1 VRGFAVPGWRKFLGG
16 PLSTASGEAVAS
28 AVESGPDDPDRLAST
43 LQVPTRETDVKR
55 WRSWSLQRRV
65 LVVTAAVSTV
75 VLVLGLTAFALT
87 LDRILYSSAQDA
99 ARVQADQVVGVVSK
113 GELPAEDALREI
125 PGQGSILQ
133 VLDSRGRVVAASE
146 VAQRA
151 PITKLRPAP
160 GTVAVDQ
167 VTGIPGET
175 GEPHAIVA
183 QGVRDP
189 SGAEFVVVV
198 GAPLEVATSTVQT
211 ATGLL
216 AVGSTALLVLL
227 LGLIWRILREAMQPV
242 ERIRSE
248 VARITQVRSRGHLTV
263 PPSGDEIARLAET
276 MNLMLDR
283 LEQADATTRRFV
295 SDASHELRSPLAT
308 IIAAIEVAAR
318 TPTPDP
324 ARDEVIASE
333 ALRMQRLVDDLLTLA
348 KADDGLPLSRQEV
361 DVDDLV
367 DVEVR
372 RLRATVEFPVTAS
385 IAAARVTGDATRLS
399 QAIRNLVDNAARH
412 TTGGVHL
419 GVGVDTGAVVVTVD
433 NDGPPVPGPER
444 ERVFDRFARLEE
456 ARDRDRGGSGLGLAI
471 VRTVVEA
478 HGGTVRAGVSPT
490 GQCRFEIRLPRDS
503 GAST

>member
-1 VRGFAVPGWRKFLGG
+1 MSTRG
-16 PLSTASGEAVAS
+16 
-28 AVESGPDDPDRLAST
+28 
-43 LQVPTRETDVKR
+43 TDVKR
-55 WRSWSLQRRV
+55 WRAWSLQRRV
-65 LVVTAAVSTV
+65 LVGAAAVATI
-75 VLVLGLTAFALT
+75 VLVLGLTAFAVT
-87 LDRILYSSAQDA
+87 LDRILYSSAQDS
-99 ARVQADQVVGVVSK
+99 ARVQAAQVAEVVGK
-113 GELPAEDALREI
+113 GEAPVEAALQEI
-125 PGQGSILQ
+125 PGHGSILQ
-133 VLDSRGRVVAASE
+133 IIERRGGVVASSE
-146 VAQRA
+146 VARRA

-160 GTVAVDQ
+160 GSVALDQ

-189 SGAEFVVVV
+189 DGAEFVVVV
-198 GAPLEVATSTVQT
+198 GTPLDVATDTVQT

-216 AVGSTALLVLL
+216 AIGATTLLVLL
-227 LGLIWRILREAMQPV
+227 LVLIWRILRQALQPV

-248 VARITQVRSRGHLTV
+248 VARITRVRGRGHLTV

-308 IIAAIEVAAR
+308 IIAAIDVAAR
-318 TPTPDP
+318 STPLDRAPDP
-324 ARDEVIASE
+324 GRDEVIASE

-348 KADDGLPLSRQEV
+348 KADDGLPLALQDV

-372 RLRATVEFPVTAS
+372 RLRATVGFPVTAS
-385 IAAARVTGDATRLS
+385 IAAARVTGDPGRLS

-412 TTGGVHL
+412 TTGRVDL
-419 GVGVDTGAVVVTVD
+419 GVGVDGGDVVVTVD
-433 NDGPPVPGPER
+433 NDGPPIPAAER
-444 ERVFDRFARLEE
+444 DRVFDRFARLEV

-478 HGGTVRAGVSPT
+478 HGGTVQAAVSPT
-490 GQCRFEIRLPRDS
+490 GQCRFEIRLPRD
-503 GAST
+503 GASST

>member
-1 VRGFAVPGWRKFLGG
+1 M
-16 PLSTASGEAVAS
+16 
-28 AVESGPDDPDRLAST
+28 
-43 LQVPTRETDVKR
+43 PTRGTRVNR

-65 LVVTAAVSTV
+65 LVVAAAVATG
-75 VLVLGLTAFALT
+75 VLVLGLTAFGLT
-87 LDRILYSSAQDA
+87 LDRILYSSAQEA
-99 ARVQADQVVGVVSK
+99 ARVQAAEIAGVVAH
-113 GELPAEDALREI
+113 GEAPAPTALAQI

-133 VLDSRGRVVAASE
+133 IVERRGGVVASSE

-151 PITKLRPAP
+151 PITRLRPAP
-160 GTVAVDQ
+160 GRVALDQ

-175 GEPHAIVA
+175 GEPFAIVA

-189 SGAEFVVVV
+189 AGAQFVVVV
-198 GAPLEVATSTVQT
+198 GAPLDVATSTVRT

-216 AVGSTALLVLL
+216 AVVATAMLVLL
-227 LGLIWRILREAMQPV
+227 LFLIWRILRQALQPV

-248 VARITQVRSRGHLTV
+248 VARITQVRGRGHLTV
-263 PPSGDEIARLAET
+263 PPSGAEIARLAET

-308 IIAAIEVAAR
+308 IIAAIDVANRA
-318 TPTPDP
+318 TTPDP

-348 KADDGLPLSRQEV
+348 KADDGLPLSLQEV

-385 IAAARVTGDATRLS
+385 IAAARVTGDPARLG
-399 QAIRNLVDNAARH
+399 QAIRNLVDNAGRH
-412 TTGGVHL
+412 TTGGVYL
-419 GVGVDTGAVVVTVD
+419 GVGVEGSQVVVTVD
-433 NDGPPVPGPER
+433 NDGPPIPEAER
-444 ERVFDRFARLEE
+444 QRVFDRFSRLEE

-471 VRTVVEA
+471 VRTMVQA
-478 HGGTVRAGVSPT
+478 HGGSVQAGVSPT
-490 GQCRFEIRLPRDS
+490 GQCRFEIRLPRDPGPRTS
-503 GAST
+503 PA

>member
-1 VRGFAVPGWRKFLGG
+1 MRG
-16 PLSTASGEAVAS
+16 
-28 AVESGPDDPDRLAST
+28 
-43 LQVPTRETDVKR
+43 TDVKR

-65 LVVTAAVSTV
+65 LVVAAAVAVV

-99 ARVQADQVVGVVSK
+99 ARVQAAQVAAVVGD
-113 GELPAEDALREI
+113 GEAPARAALQQI

-133 VLDSRGRVVAASE
+133 IIERHGGVVASSE

-160 GTVAVDQ
+160 GSVAVDQ

-189 SGAEFVVVV
+189 GGAEFVVVV
-198 GAPLEVATSTVQT
+198 GAPLDVATNTVQI

-216 AVGSTALLVLL
+216 AVGATAMLVLL
-227 LGLIWRILREAMQPV
+227 LFLIWRILRQALQPV

-248 VARITQVRSRGHLTV
+248 VARITRVRGRGHLTV

-308 IIAAIEVAAR
+308 IITAIDVANRA
-318 TPTPDP
+318 TTPDP

-348 KADDGLPLSRQEV
+348 KADDGLPLSLREV

-385 IAAARVTGDATRLS
+385 IAAARVTGDPARLS

-412 TTGGVHL
+412 TTGGVDL
-419 GVGVDTGAVVVTVD
+419 GVEVVDGDVVVTVD
-433 NDGPPVPGPER
+433 NDGPPIPEAER
-444 ERVFDRFARLEE
+444 QRVFDRFARLEQ
-456 ARDRDRGGSGLGLAI
+456 ARERDRGGSGLGLAI

-478 HGGTVRAGVSPT
+478 HGGTVQAGVSPT
-490 GQCRFEIRLPRDS
+490 GRCRFEIRLPRDP
-503 GAST
+503 GPTT

>member
-1 VRGFAVPGWRKFLGG
+1 
-16 PLSTASGEAVAS
+16 
-28 AVESGPDDPDRLAST
+28 
-43 LQVPTRETDVKR
+43 
-55 WRSWSLQRRV
+55 V
-65 LVVTAAVSTV
+65 LVVAAAVAIG
-75 VLVLGLTAFALT
+75 VLVLGLTAFGLT
-87 LDRILYSSAQDA
+87 LDRILYSSAQEA
-99 ARVQADQVVGVVSK
+99 ARVQAAEIAGVVAH
-113 GELPAEDALREI
+113 GEAPAPTALAQI

-133 VLDSRGRVVAASE
+133 IVERRGGVVASSE

-151 PITKLRPAP
+151 PITRLRPAP
-160 GTVAVDQ
+160 GRVAVDQ

-175 GEPHAIVA
+175 GEPFAIVA

-189 SGAEFVVVV
+189 AGAEFVVVV
-198 GAPLEVATSTVQT
+198 GAPLDVATSTVRT

-216 AVGSTALLVLL
+216 AVVATAMLVLL
-227 LGLIWRILREAMQPV
+227 LFLIWRILQQALQPV

-248 VARITQVRSRGHLTV
+248 VARITQVRGRGHLTV

-308 IIAAIEVAAR
+308 IIAAIDVANRA
-318 TPTPDP
+318 TTPDP
-324 ARDEVIASE
+324 ARDEVISSE

-348 KADDGLPLSRQEV
+348 KADDGLPLSLQEV

-385 IAAARVTGDATRLS
+385 IAAARVTGDPARLG

-412 TTGGVHL
+412 TTGGVYL
-419 GVGVDTGAVVVTVD
+419 GVGVDGGQVVVTVD
-433 NDGPPVPGPER
+433 NDGPPIPEGER
-444 ERVFDRFARLEE
+444 QRVFDRFSRLEE

-471 VRTVVEA
+471 VRTMVEA
-478 HGGTVRAGVSPT
+478 HGGRVRAGVTPT
-490 GQCRFEIRLPRDS
+490 GQCRFEIRLPRDPGPRTS
-503 GAST
+503 PA

>member
-1 VRGFAVPGWRKFLGG
+1 
-16 PLSTASGEAVAS
+16 VA
-28 AVESGPDDPDRLAST
+28 R
-43 LQVPTRETDVKR
+43 
-55 WRSWSLQRRV
+55 
-65 LVVTAAVSTV
+65 
-75 VLVLGLTAFALT
+75 
-87 LDRILYSSAQDA
+87 
-99 ARVQADQVVGVVSK
+99 
-113 GELPAEDALREI
+113 
-125 PGQGSILQ
+125 
-133 VLDSRGRVVAASE
+133 
-146 VAQRA
+146 RA

-160 GTVAVDQ
+160 GIVALDQ
-167 VTGIPGET
+167 VTGLPGET

-189 SGAEFVVVV
+189 GGAEFVVVV
-198 GAPLEVATSTVQT
+198 GTPLDVATDTVQT

-216 AVGSTALLVLL
+216 AIGATTLLVLL
-227 LGLIWRILREAMQPV
+227 LVLIWRILRQALQPV

-248 VARITQVRSRGHLTV
+248 VARITRVRGRGHLTV

-308 IIAAIEVAAR
+308 IIAALDVAAR
-318 TPTPDP
+318 STPLDRTTDS

-348 KADDGLPLSRQEV
+348 KADDGLPLSLREV

-385 IAAARVTGDATRLS
+385 IAAARVTGDPARLS

-412 TTGGVHL
+412 TTGGVDL
-419 GVGVDTGAVVVTVD
+419 GVEVVDGDVVVTVD
-433 NDGPPVPGPER
+433 NDGPPIPEAER
-444 ERVFDRFARLEE
+444 QRVFDRFARLEQ
-456 ARDRDRGGSGLGLAI
+456 ARERDRGGSGLGLAI

-478 HGGTVRAGVSPT
+478 HGGTVQAGVSPA
-490 GQCRFEIRLPRDS
+490 GRCRFEIRLPRDP
-503 GAST
+503 GPTT

>member
-1 VRGFAVPGWRKFLGG
+1 MT
-16 PLSTASGEAVAS
+16 ST
-28 AVESGPDDPDRLAST
+28 RLM
-43 LQVPTRETDVKR
+43 PTRGTDVKR

-65 LVVTAAVSTV
+65 LVVTAAVATT

-87 LDRILYSSAQDA
+87 LDRILYTSAQDA
-99 ARVQADQVVGVVSK
+99 ARVQAAQVAQVVGK
-113 GELPAEDALREI
+113 GEAPAQAALREI

-133 VLDSRGRVVAASE
+133 IIERGGGIVAASE
-146 VAQRA
+146 VAQRT

-160 GTVAVDQ
+160 GSVAVDQ
-167 VTGIPGET
+167 VTGIPGES

-189 SGAEFVVVV
+189 TGTEFVVVV
-198 GAPLEVATSTVQT
+198 GTPLDVATETVQV

-216 AVGSTALLVLL
+216 AVGATALLVLL
-227 LGLIWRILREAMQPV
+227 LVLIWRILRQALQPV

-248 VARITQVRSRGHLTV
+248 VARITQVRGRDHLTV

-283 LEQADATTRRFV
+283 LSQADATTRRFV

-308 IIAAIEVAAR
+308 IIAAIDVAAR
-318 TPTPDP
+318 TTTPDP
-324 ARDEVIASE
+324 ARDEVISSE

-348 KADDGLPLSRQEV
+348 KADDGLPLSLQEV

-372 RLRATVEFPVTAS
+372 RLRATVQFPVTAS
-385 IAAARVTGDATRLS
+385 IAAARVTGDPARLS

-412 TTGGVHL
+412 TTGGVDL
-419 GVGVDTGAVVVTVD
+419 GVDVDAGEVVVTVD
-433 NDGPPVPGPER
+433 NDGSPIPER
-444 ERVFDRFARLEE
+444 ERQRVFDRFARLEQ
-456 ARDRDRGGSGLGLAI
+456 ARERDRGGSGLGLAI

-478 HGGTVRAGVSPT
+478 HGGTVLAGVTPA
-490 GQCRFEIRLPRDS
+490 GQCRFEIRLPRDDS
-503 GAST
+503 PLTGTGLSPST

>member
-1 VRGFAVPGWRKFLGG
+1 M
-16 PLSTASGEAVAS
+16 
-28 AVESGPDDPDRLAST
+28 
-43 LQVPTRETDVKR
+43 PTRETDVKR

-65 LVVTAAVSTV
+65 LVGAAAVATV
-75 VLVLGLTAFALT
+75 VLVLGLTAFAVT
-87 LDRILYSSAQDA
+87 LDRILYSSAQDS
-99 ARVQADQVVGVVSK
+99 ARVQAAQVAEVVGK
-113 GELPAEDALREI
+113 GEAPVEAALQEI
-125 PGQGSILQ
+125 PGHGSILQ
-133 VLDSRGRVVAASE
+133 IIERRGGVVASSE
-146 VAQRA
+146 VARRA

-160 GTVAVDQ
+160 ASVALDQ

-189 SGAEFVVVV
+189 EGAEFVVVV
-198 GAPLEVATSTVQT
+198 GTPLDVATDTVQT

-216 AVGSTALLVLL
+216 AIGATTLLVLL
-227 LGLIWRILREAMQPV
+227 LVLIWRILRQALQPV

-248 VARITQVRSRGHLTV
+248 VARITRVRGRGHLTV

-295 SDASHELRSPLAT
+295 SDASHELRSPLST
-308 IIAAIEVAAR
+308 IMAALDVAAR
-318 TPTPDP
+318 TTPPDRTTDP

-348 KADDGLPLSRQEV
+348 KADDGLPLALRDV

-367 DVEVR
+367 DVEAR

-385 IAAARVTGDATRLS
+385 IAAARVTGDPARLS

-412 TTGGVHL
+412 TTGGVEL
-419 GVGVDTGAVVVTVD
+419 GVGVDGGNVVVTVD
-433 NDGPPVPGPER
+433 NDGPPIPESER
-444 ERVFDRFARLEE
+444 ARVFDRFARLEE
-456 ARDRDRGGSGLGLAI
+456 SRDRDRGGSGLGLAI

-478 HGGTVRAGVSPT
+478 HGGTVHAGASPT
-490 GQCRFEIRLPRDS
+490 GQCRFEIRLPRD
-503 GAST
+503 GASST